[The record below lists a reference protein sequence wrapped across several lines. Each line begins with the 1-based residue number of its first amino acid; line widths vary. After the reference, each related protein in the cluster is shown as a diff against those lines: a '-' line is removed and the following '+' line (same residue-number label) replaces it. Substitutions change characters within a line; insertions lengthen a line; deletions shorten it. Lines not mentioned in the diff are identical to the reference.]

1 MIEKLIEIHFS
12 DVQPKKKAQIL
23 ASSLCLF
30 ANNGYHGTS
39 IMNIAKR
46 ANVSKSLIYSHF
58 SSKDDLVI
66 QIMKTVFEK
75 FSKEYDFSTKFT
87 YQELV
92 SYWAE
97 KSFELID
104 KYPEL
109 FKMYISLTIQKEIYK
124 IVEPYF
130 MELANPML
138 KDIQIALNIEDDK
151 KAINEL
157 MYIGSVID
165 GLCFNYLYNKDLF
178 PMEYSLKRLK
188 EMFKNFPK

>member
-1 MIEKLIEIHFS
+1 
-12 DVQPKKKAQIL
+12 
-23 ASSLCLF
+23 
-30 ANNGYHGTS
+30 
-39 IMNIAKR
+39 
-46 ANVSKSLIYSHF
+46 
-58 SSKDDLVI
+58 
-66 QIMKTVFEK
+66 MKTVFEK
-75 FSKEYDFSTKFT
+75 FSKEYDFSTEFT

-130 MELANPML
+130 MDLAKPML
-138 KDIQIALNIEDDK
+138 RDLQIALKIEDDK
-151 KAINEL
+151 KAFNEL

-165 GLCFNYLYNKDLF
+165 GLSFNYLYNKDLF
-178 PMEYSLKRLK
+178 PKEYSLKRLK
-188 EMFKNFPK
+188 EMFKNLPK